1 MVNISG
7 CYDYTRTRTCEFGRA
22 CLAIGYKHTLITLL
36 AGVHRWMV
44 KRISKVEFTLTSE
57 DDQMALLASYLNRK
71 DKLLDERSTTTT
83 TKASSEI
90 KKKSK
95 DRLRSTRPWRLN
107 STNKDCSNIFAFYL
121 FKRLLYVPS
130 NISCL

>member
-1 MVNISG
+1 
-7 CYDYTRTRTCEFGRA
+7 
-22 CLAIGYKHTLITLL
+22 
-36 AGVHRWMV
+36 MV

-71 DKLLDERSTTTT
+71 DKLLDEHSTT

-90 KKKSK
+90 KKK
-95 DRLRSTRPWRLN
+95 DRLRLTRPWRLN

>member
-1 MVNISG
+1 
-7 CYDYTRTRTCEFGRA
+7 
-22 CLAIGYKHTLITLL
+22 
-36 AGVHRWMV
+36 MV

-57 DDQMALLASYLNRK
+57 DDQMALLATSYLNRK
-71 DKLLDERSTTTT
+71 DKLLDEHSTT

-90 KKKSK
+90 KKK
-95 DRLRSTRPWRLN
+95 DRLRLTRPWRLN

>member
-1 MVNISG
+1 
-7 CYDYTRTRTCEFGRA
+7 
-22 CLAIGYKHTLITLL
+22 
-36 AGVHRWMV
+36 MV

-90 KKKSK
+90 KKKVK
-95 DRLRSTRPWRLN
+95 GRPEVN
-107 STNKDCSNIFAFYL
+107 
-121 FKRLLYVPS
+121 
-130 NISCL
+130 

>member
-1 MVNISG
+1 MVNISV

-57 DDQMALLASYLNRK
+57 DDQMALLATSYLNRK
-71 DKLLDERSTTTT
+71 DKLLDEHSTT

-90 KKKSK
+90 KKK
-95 DRLRSTRPWRLN
+95 DRLRLTRPWRLN